1 MPDRPARGTNSMG
14 RILLVD
20 DNDDSRFAVVETIRK
35 LAGHAVDEARSGA
48 ECLER
53 VRQAAYDLV
62 LLDVQMPGMDGFEVC
77 RLLRA
82 DPATRQVPVLFLTAT
97 QYQLESRLKG
107 LDLGADDFIVQPVGN
122 QELVA
127 RIKAALRVKALSDE
141 VRSHNLALES
151 KVRERTRTIEELA
164 AELRA
169 ERDTLRETFDVFD
182 QALLLVDVGGRVLV
196 ANAAGRRLGETALA
210 PDLVALAVR
219 AVSAGAVCDGTLA
232 DAGRSYSARAF
243 PLRAARGEGG
253 GGGVGGRALLNVRDV
268 TDARDD
274 ELRRL
279 QAEKLA
285 SIGMLAAG
293 VAHEINNPAA
303 FVLGNIESLGAHLR
317 MVQEKIEGIDPGVRA
332 NIGELLFEATAI
344 LQESKE
350 GMARIHRIV
359 RDLSSFAHVD
369 DDKGTLVTVNA
380 AVESTLTMLRNEL
393 RHRATVH
400 KELSAARAVRGSPAR
415 LAQVFL
421 NVIINAAQA
430 LVEPDP
436 QTSRIVVRTYDQGDD
451 VVFEVTDNGPGIAP
465 DVLPRIFDSFFTT
478 KPRGVGTGL
487 GLPISQGIVRDLGG
501 EITVESQ
508 LDRGTTFRVRLPAAA
523 AARGEAGLDEPPA
536 PEYRRRRVLAV
547 DDEALLLKAYRRML
561 SDVHDVVT
569 ALGGRDA
576 MRVLAERQDFD
587 VVLCDLQMPE
597 MSGME
602 LYAAVKERHGRLA
615 DRFVFVTGGAFSV
628 DAKRFLEQ
636 AITCINKPFRIEEL
650 LAIIEDKAA
659 DRGAGVSAPEVVVV
673 GAVVGAPVA
682 SGADGERRARQP
694 GEEPALS
701 AAPGPGGAS
710 NRRRL
715 D

>member
-1 MPDRPARGTNSMG
+1 MG

-35 LAGHAVDEARSGA
+35 LAGHVVDEARNGA

-53 VRQAAYDLV
+53 VRQAEYDLV

-82 DPATRQVPVLFLTAT
+82 DPVTRQVPVLFLTAT

-107 LDLGADDFIVQPVGN
+107 LDVGADDFIVQPVGN

-141 VRSHNLALES
+141 VRSHNLELES

-182 QALLLVDVGGRVLV
+182 QALLLLDLEGRVLV
-196 ANAAGRRLGETALA
+196 ANAAGRRLCETALK
-210 PDLVALAVR
+210 PDLVALAAR
-219 AVSAGAVCDGTLA
+219 AVSAGAVRDGTLA
-232 DAGRSYSARAF
+232 DGGRSYSGRAF
-243 PLRAARGEGG
+243 PLRAAKGEGG
-253 GGGVGGRALLNVRDV
+253 GGGGAGTGGRALLNVRDV

-303 FVLGNIESLGAHLR
+303 FVLGNIEALGAHLR

-332 NIGELLFEATAI
+332 GIGELLFEATAI

-393 RHRATVH
+393 RHRATVQ
-400 KELSAARAVRGSPAR
+400 KELTAARAVRGSPAR

-436 QTSRIVVRTYDQGDD
+436 QKSRIVVRTYDRGDD

-465 DVLPRIFDSFFTT
+465 EVLPRIFDSFFTT

-508 LDRGTTFRVRLPAAA
+508 LDRGTTFRVRLPAATATA
-523 AARGEAGLDEPPA
+523 AARGDAGLDEPA
-536 PEYRRRRVLAV
+536 ALEYRRRRVLAV

-561 SDVHDVVT
+561 SDVHDVAT

-576 MRVLAERQDFD
+576 LRVLAERHDFD

-597 MSGME
+597 MSGMD
-602 LYAAVKERHGRLA
+602 LYAAVKERYGRLA

-636 AITCINKPFRIEEL
+636 AITCINKPFRIDEL
-650 LAIIEDKAA
+650 LAVIEDKAA
-659 DRGAGVSAPEVVVV
+659 DRGAGVSAPEVVL
-673 GAVVGAPVA
+673 GAAVLGVPVA
-682 SGADGERRARQP
+682 LGADGDRRARQQP

-701 AAPGPGGAS
+701 VAPGPGEAS